1 MRPAARRL
9 LLVLLGIVAAVVL
22 LLAVLPYVVSLG
34 STRAR
39 ILAAAE
45 SALHRNVEAGAIR
58 LQILTGLGVGLED
71 VTVHNGAGWE
81 SPALLSAKRVSVKV
95 AFWPLLSKRVE
106 VRRIALER
114 PVLTVERAP
123 SGALNVD
130 DLIAPSPNPAAPASA
145 AGAPPAAAALLVSR
159 LEISGGSASFVD
171 RKVSPG
177 RTVTTALEDLH
188 GTISDVG
195 AATAARFDLAG
206 RFLAAGGDNLSL
218 RGTFGP
224 PRPGGAIAD
233 APLAAELG
241 ARGLEL
247 VRLAPYTGSATDPGL
262 LTLDAKAD
270 GAPLGVLHVTG
281 SVGLAP
287 HGAASSIP
295 PVDGRFDL
303 TLDHANGTLAIAK
316 SPISVAKLPLSLEGR
331 IEGLHGPALMH
342 TSLRLRT
349 EGDVPIDA
357 VTGLAGAGAAL
368 PADVRL
374 SGKLRL
380 DASVEGPSGALV
392 TRGALDAAPFGVAK
406 AGQPMFAA
414 PALHATLSAAS
425 GAPLAGRVTAPSG
438 TLQKLPFEDLVAD
451 WTWKDG
457 ALTLAPRLR
466 AIGGTLSARVETNL
480 RAAQSPAHLALD
492 VTSLDA
498 ARLVESF
505 TSVGNVLSGSLT
517 AKMDV
522 RSRGLSW
529 DAVSKTGAGEG
540 RLSVTD
546 AELKTVQ
553 LMPKVAETL
562 SAVGRVAGFQ
572 VPPGLESTKFSR
584 LDTSLR
590 LADGRLAT
598 PDLTMTG
605 RDASATASGSVGLDR
620 TLAYTGTITLAPSL
634 VKTLGSAGRYVAD
647 DQGRLALPFRVSGN
661 VTAPAVTIDKS
672 IVPELGRRAL
682 AREAGQHVGGAAGQA
697 LGGIL
702 DMLQSHPTRTPT
714 PKIRP

>member
-1 MRPAARRL
+1 MRPVVRRL
-9 LLVLLGIVAAVVL
+9 VLVLAAVLALIVIVL
-22 LLAVLPYVVSLG
+22 AALPYVVSLG
-34 STRAR
+34 ATRAR

-45 SALHRNVEAGAIR
+45 SALHRKVEAGAIR
-58 LQILTGLGVGLED
+58 LQILTGLGVGLDD
-71 VTVHNGAGWE
+71 VTVHNGDGWE

-95 AFWPLLSKRVE
+95 AFWPLLSRRVV
-106 VRRIALER
+106 VRRVALDR
-114 PVLTVERAP
+114 PVIAVERAP

-130 DLIAPSPNPAAPASA
+130 DLLAPAPA
-145 AGAPPAAAALLVSR
+145 GAQPEGAGAPPAAAALLVSR
-159 LEISGGSASFVD
+159 LEISEGAASFVD
-171 RKVSPG
+171 RKVAPG
-177 RTVTTALEDLH
+177 KTIVTALEDLH
-188 GTISDVG
+188 GSLSDVG

-233 APLAAELG
+233 APLSAEFA

-247 VRLAPYTGSATDPGL
+247 ARLAPYTGTASDPGV
-262 LTLDAKAD
+262 LTIEGKAD
-270 GAPLGVLHVTG
+270 GAAPGVLHVAGT
-281 SVGLAP
+281 VGLAP
-287 HGAASSIP
+287 HGAAPSIP

-303 TLDHANGTLAIAK
+303 TFDRANGTLAIAK
-316 SPISVAKLPLSLEGR
+316 SPLSVAKLPLSLEGR

-357 VTGLAGAGAAL
+357 VTGVAGAGAL
-368 PADVRL
+368 PADLRL

-380 DASVEGPSGALV
+380 DAAVEGPSGALV
-392 TRGALDAAPFGVAK
+392 TRGTLDAAPLGVAK
-406 AGQPMFAA
+406 AGQPLFAA
-414 PALHATLSAAS
+414 PAAHATLSAAS
-425 GAPLAGRVTAPSG
+425 GAPLSGRVTAPSG
-438 TLQKLPFEDLVAD
+438 TLQTLPFEELVAD

-457 ALTLAPRLR
+457 ALTLAPRLK
-466 AIGGTLSARVETNL
+466 AIGGTIAFRVEANL
-480 RAAQSPAHLALD
+480 RAAQSPAHVALD
-492 VTSLDA
+492 VAGVDA
-498 ARLVESF
+498 ARLVDSL
-505 TSVGNVLSGSLT
+505 TSVKNVLSGSLT
-517 AKMDV
+517 ARMDV

-540 RLSVTD
+540 RLTMAD

-553 LMPKVAETL
+553 LMPKVADTL
-562 SAVGRVAGFQ
+562 GAVGRVAGFQ

-584 LDTSLR
+584 LETSLR

-598 PDLTMTG
+598 PDLTMSG
-605 RDASATASGSVGLDR
+605 RDASVTASGSVGLDR
-620 TLAYTGTITLAPSL
+620 TLAYQGSITLAPSL

-647 DQGRLALPFRVSGN
+647 DQGRLTLPFRVSGS
-661 VTAPAVTIDKS
+661 VSAPVVAIDQS

-682 AREAGQHVGGAAGQA
+682 AHEAREHVGGSAGQA

-702 DMLQSHPTRTPT
+702 DLLQSRPTPTPT
-714 PKIRP
+714 PKPRP